1 METATRNIVV
11 TGGGTGIG
19 FEIARTFAMGGAAVT
34 ITGRR
39 TEVLSDAAGRIGGR
53 AVAFDASNPKA
64 VAAALADLPD
74 RIDVLVNNAGGNT
87 DLSGDDSASAADPST
102 VDGLTALARQWQAN
116 LDANVL
122 SAVLV
127 TAALA
132 SRLADNGRV
141 INFSSIAARNGAD
154 SYGAA
159 KAAVEAWTAS
169 LAADLGPRGITVNV
183 VSPGLVLD
191 TEFFRGRMTPAG
203 IDRRVAATRNG
214 RPGTPADIAATV
226 EFLASAGAGHI
237 TGQIIHVNGGAYLG
251 R

>member
-19 FEIARTFAMGGAAVT
+19 FEIAPHVRDERR
-34 ITGRR
+34 GRDDHR
-39 TEVLSDAAGRIGGR
+39 STHGR
-53 AVAFDASNPKA
+53 AVRRGRTDRSPRGAFDASDPKA

-74 RIDVLVNNAGGNT
+74 RVDVLVNNAGGNT
-87 DLSGDDSASAADPST
+87 DLSGDDSASADPST
-102 VDGLTALARQWQAN
+102 VDGLAALARQWQAN

-132 SRLADNGRV
+132 SRLADDGRV

-169 LAADLGPRGITVNV
+169 LAAELGPRGITVNV
-183 VSPGLVLD
+183 VSPGLIVD

-203 IDRRVAATRNG
+203 IERRVAATRNG